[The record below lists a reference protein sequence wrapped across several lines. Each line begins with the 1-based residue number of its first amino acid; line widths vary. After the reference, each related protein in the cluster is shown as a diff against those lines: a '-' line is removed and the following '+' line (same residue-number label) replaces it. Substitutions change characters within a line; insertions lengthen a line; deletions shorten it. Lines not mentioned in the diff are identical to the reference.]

1 MRLTTALMLLST
13 TALLGG
19 CAAPG
24 GVVPGQS
31 TESDVRARMGA
42 PTDTRTDR
50 GDKLLDYATG
60 PEGMHTHRVRI
71 GADGKVK
78 EVTQLL
84 HEEQLASIIPGKT
97 TRDEVLMLLGR
108 PGDETTYRVGMT
120 WSWRFKRM
128 GISPSFMVV
137 SFNPDGT
144 VREKIVIVDP
154 SGDGP
159 RDN

>member
-1 MRLTTALMLLST
+1 
-13 TALLGG
+13 
-19 CAAPG
+19 
-24 GVVPGQS
+24 
-31 TESDVRARMGA
+31 
-42 PTDTRTDR
+42 
-50 GDKLLDYATG
+50 
-60 PEGMHTHRVRI
+60 MHTHRVRI

-78 EVTQLL
+78 EVTELL
-84 HEEQLASIIPGKT
+84 REEQLASIIPGKT

-154 SGDGP
+154 SGDSP
-159 RDN
+159 PEN

>member
-1 MRLTTALMLLST
+1 MKLATTLMTLSLA
-13 TALLGG
+13 ALLGG
-19 CAAPG
+19 CAGAG
-24 GVVPGQS
+24 SVVPGQS
-31 TESDVRARMGA
+31 TEADARARMGT

-50 GDKLLDYATG
+50 NGDKLLDYATG
-60 PEGMHTHRVRI
+60 PEGMTTYRVRV
-71 GADGKVK
+71 GTDGKVK

-84 HEEQLASIIPGKT
+84 SEDRLATITVGKT

-108 PGDETTYRVGMT
+108 PGDETTYGNGVG

-128 GISPSFMVV
+128 GIAPSYIVV

-154 SGDGP
+154 SGDS
-159 RDN
+159 RDQ